1 MPYTKTELESGTVEF
16 YDKFINKLRTT
27 YLNKLAGHA
36 TSSFRD
42 KFNVLYSYEDINTGD
57 GIEDVNIDTS
67 TSLYHGLMTE
77 KQQKAQSVTSN
88 TEVALYTQEV
98 LLDKIIDRTFSEL
111 KEILFADE
119 LPADIV
125 NGDLLS
131 STNPSDVRK
140 WVVDNNQIRQFADA
154 SSIIASGFDFAD
166 FKVVDLKIIK
176 QIPEGELVD

>member
-16 YDKFINKLRTT
+16 YDKFINKLRRT

-57 GIEDVNIDTS
+57 GIEDVNIDIP
-67 TSLYHGLMTE
+67 TSLYNGLMTE
-77 KQQKAQSVTSN
+77 EQQKTQSVTSKN
-88 TEVALYTQEV
+88 EVPLYTQEI

-111 KEILFADE
+111 KEIIFADE
-119 LPADIV
+119 LPEDIE

-131 STNPSDVRK
+131 TTDPDDPRK
-140 WVVDNNQIRQFADA
+140 WLVDNNQRRQFVDV
-154 SSIIASGFDFAD
+154 SSIIAYGFDFED
-166 FKVVDLKIIK
+166 FKVFDLTIIK
-176 QIPEGELVD
+176 QIPEGELVE

>member
-16 YDKFINKLRTT
+16 YDEFINKLRRT

-57 GIEDVNIDTS
+57 GIEDVNIDIP
-67 TSLYHGLMTE
+67 TSLYNGLMTKE
-77 KQQKAQSVTSN
+77 QQKAQLVTSKN
-88 TEVALYTQEV
+88 EVPLYTQEI
-98 LLDKIIDRTFSEL
+98 LLDKIVDRNFSEL
-111 KEILFADE
+111 KTVMFADE
-119 LPADIV
+119 LPAGIA

-131 STNPSDVRK
+131 STNPADARK
-140 WVVDNNQIRQFADA
+140 WVVENNQRRQFVDA
-154 SSIIASGFDFAD
+154 SSIIASGFDFSD
-166 FKVVDLKIIK
+166 FKVVNMNIID